1 MFNLAAEMEII
12 HFSEDDK
19 SYPSWNDATCL
30 LNVDA
35 KQIIK
40 NEYSSIPE

>member
-19 SYPSWNDATCL
+19 SYPSWNDATMFANGLTECWCKT
-30 LNVDA
+30 N
-35 KQIIK
+35 
-40 NEYSSIPE
+40 N